1 MQLFHPSLCQLYVIV
16 FAFQDLYF
24 NLGNGDDGLG
34 GGGLLG
40 LLGIGQL
47 ELSGDAVEVTT
58 ALACQSPATVGVL
71 LCQLQIL
78 KCLELNI
85 KVCLLLPHD
94 LWSNT

>member
-1 MQLFHPSLCQLYVIV
+1 MQLFPPSLCQLYVIV

-47 ELSGDAVEVTT
+47 ELSGDTVEVTT

-71 LCQLQIL
+71 LCQLQTL

-85 KVCLLLPHD
+85 KVYLLLPHD

>member
-1 MQLFHPSLCQLYVIV
+1 M
-16 FAFQDLYF
+16 YF

-71 LCQLQIL
+71 LCQLQTL
-78 KCLELNI
+78 KCLKLKN
-85 KVCLLLPHD
+85 
-94 LWSNT
+94 

>member
-1 MQLFHPSLCQLYVIV
+1 M
-16 FAFQDLYF
+16 YF

-71 LCQLQIL
+71 LCQLQTL
-78 KCLELNI
+78 KCLELSI
-85 KVCLLLPHD
+85 KVYLLLPHD

>member
-1 MQLFHPSLCQLYVIV
+1 MV

-40 LLGIGQL
+40 ICQL

-71 LCQLQIL
+71 LCQLQTL

-85 KVCLLLPHD
+85 KVYLLLPHD

>member
-1 MQLFHPSLCQLYVIV
+1 M
-16 FAFQDLYF
+16 YF

-34 GGGLLG
+34 GGDLIG

-71 LCQLQIL
+71 LCQLQTL
-78 KCLELNI
+78 KCLELSI
-85 KVCLLLPHD
+85 KVYLLLPHD